1 MRALKRILFTI
12 ACLVLAP
19 AAAHAQNYNAGRD
32 VVCESTDGRYRECRV
47 PFNGPADLV
56 RQLSDARCVEGRN
69 WGSRPGVVWV
79 DNGCRG
85 RFSVARQAW
94 PTWNN
99 SRGQREVLC
108 ESKDERY
115 RQCNAD
121 FRGRAR
127 ISRQLSDNACIE
139 GRSWGQSQ
147 GLIWV
152 SRGCRARF
160 EDTGWGNRPG
170 NSGRPDSYGESVT
183 CYSTDNDRRSCPW
196 NARWGRPY
204 LVEQVSD
211 SACVEGRTWGY
222 DGDRLWVDRGCRGRF
237 AARR

>member
-1 MRALKRILFTI
+1 MRR
-12 ACLVLAP
+12 VLALLMFAGLLAP
-19 AAAHAQNYNAGRD
+19 TAALAQTYNSRGT
-32 VVCESTDGRYRECRV
+32 VECESNDGRYRECRV
-47 PFNGPADLV
+47 PFGGPADLV
-56 RQLSDARCVEGRN
+56 RQLSDTRCVEGRN
-69 WGSRPGVVWV
+69 WGSRPGLVWV

-85 RFSVARQAW
+85 RFAVARNGW

-99 SRGQREVLC
+99 YRGQREVVC

-127 ISRQLSDNACIE
+127 ISRQLSDSPCIE
-139 GRSWGQSQ
+139 GRSWGQAQ

-152 SRGCRARF
+152 ARGCRARF
-160 EDTGWGNRPG
+160 EDTGWANRPGNRPG
-170 NSGRPDSYGESVT
+170 GGYGESVA
-183 CYSTDNDRRSCPW
+183 CYSTDERRRTCAW
-196 NARWGRPY
+196 NPRWGRPY

-211 SACVEGRTWGY
+211 SACIEGRSWGY
-222 DGDRLWVDRGCRGRF
+222 NGNYLWVDRGCRGRF